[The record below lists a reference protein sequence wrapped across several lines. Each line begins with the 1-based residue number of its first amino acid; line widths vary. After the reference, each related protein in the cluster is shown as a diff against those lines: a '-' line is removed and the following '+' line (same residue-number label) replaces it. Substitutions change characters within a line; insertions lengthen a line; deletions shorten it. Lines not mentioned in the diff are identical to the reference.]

1 VCLLP
6 ILSMAIKNVQL
17 KVIKAERYS
26 DFTGGPQKVRIDHNS
41 NVVRMEILSEVVSRV
56 EFQYT
61 ASYGPIGVIKIE
73 GTLEYEGEQISSL
86 VNDWRSNRKM
96 PDDTASEIHT
106 TIMHACVPLA
116 VGIAK
121 DLRLPP
127 PIPLPQVRIG
137 KNPQKKGESGPEV
150 A

>member
-1 VCLLP
+1 
-6 ILSMAIKNVQL
+6 MAIKNVQL

-96 PDDTASEIHT
+96 PDDT
-106 TIMHACVPLA
+106 
-116 VGIAK
+116 
-121 DLRLPP
+121 
-127 PIPLPQVRIG
+127 
-137 KNPQKKGESGPEV
+137 
-150 A
+150 